1 MTSKKKKYSTA
12 AEYTAHANL
21 DTVIDGPGLCSYF
34 SIEIKPRGEYIIW
47 VQKSISFP
55 GTHLASSKEVIIA
68 ALNVKIN

>member
-1 MTSKKKKYSTA
+1 MHS
-12 AEYTAHANL
+12 
-21 DTVIDGPGLCSYF
+21 DF